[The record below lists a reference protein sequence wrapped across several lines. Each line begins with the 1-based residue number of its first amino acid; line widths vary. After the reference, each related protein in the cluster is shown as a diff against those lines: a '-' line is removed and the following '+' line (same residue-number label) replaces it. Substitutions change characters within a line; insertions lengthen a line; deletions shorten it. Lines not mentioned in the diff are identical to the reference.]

1 IPSGRLPRRFA
12 PRNDIVLRTE
22 YKSLFDGNLL
32 QNFRTFFILFRATH
46 FMSLR
51 AKRGNLPEGEP
62 CKTNAVF
69 LSKGNINEK
78 FFSGKKDF
86 VREKY

>member
-1 IPSGRLPRRFA
+1 MLLFESNTAFVLQGIPSGRLPRRFA

-51 AKRGNLPEGEP
+51 AKRGNLP
-62 CKTNAVF
+62 
-69 LSKGNINEK
+69 KGNLVK
-78 FFSGKKDF
+78 QTRYFFQKGT
-86 VREKY
+86 

>member
-1 IPSGRLPRRFA
+1 LFA
-12 PRNDIVLRTE
+12 GI
-22 YKSLFDGNLL
+22 LL

-51 AKRGNLPEGEP
+51 AKRGNLPEGNLVKQTSYFFQKGT
-62 CKTNAVF
+62 KT
-69 LSKGNINEK
+69 KK